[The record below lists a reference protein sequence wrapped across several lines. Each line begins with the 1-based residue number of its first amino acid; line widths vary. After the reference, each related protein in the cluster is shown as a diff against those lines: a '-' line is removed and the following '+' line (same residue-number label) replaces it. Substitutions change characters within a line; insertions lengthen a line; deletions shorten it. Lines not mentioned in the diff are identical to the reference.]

1 MLFFSLMIFCSSSLN
16 PQSWIGDSLAVIGS
30 KTLKEVTLPGTH
42 DSGTYYLT
50 DIAQQGDS
58 PEFWD
63 AIYTVADKL
72 NKNTGAVA
80 IDWSK
85 TQNLNFYQQMQG
97 GIRYFDLRAG
107 WNQSTSTWVTFHF
120 IQGSPVIE
128 LLQNISQFLK
138 DEPKEIVIVE
148 ISHFRGSPSQNDI
161 QTLKNM
167 VLQTLG
173 SYLYPVDLDFSFTIG
188 EMVSKGLRAVVTMD
202 EGFNNNNIWPPQA
215 IYNTYANTPDLVKMV
230 QFNNQTIQQ
239 FMKNGCNLCLFKISW
254 TLTANNLN
262 IIESIEPWKPHTLI
276 QLADYGNKA
285 LPSFWNNIQKF
296 QWVMGNI
303 LIIDHFENSDIMNV
317 IWKSNNLA

>member
-1 MLFFSLMIFCSSSLN
+1 MIYLSLILYSSFSLN
-16 PQSWIGDSLAVIGS
+16 PQTWIGDSLSMLGS

-50 DIAQQGDS
+50 ETAQQGDA

-63 AIYTVADKL
+63 AIYTLADKL
-72 NKNTGAVA
+72 DKNVGAVA

-85 TQNLNFYQQMQG
+85 TQDRNFYEQMQA

-128 LLQNISQFLK
+128 LLQNISQFLN
-138 DEPKEIVIVE
+138 DNPKEIVIVE
-148 ISHFRGSPSQNDI
+148 ISHFRGSPSQSNI
-161 QTLKNM
+161 QTLKDM
-167 VLQTLG
+167 VFQTLG
-173 SYLYPVDLDFSFTIG
+173 SYLYPVDLKFSFTIG
-188 EMVSKGLRAVVTMD
+188 EMISKGLRAIVTM
-202 EGFNNNNIWPPQA
+202 EQGFDDVNIWPPES
-215 IYNTYANTPDLVKMV
+215 IYNTYADTPDLAKMV
-230 QFNNQTIQQ
+230 EFNNQTTQQ
-239 FMKNGCNLCLFKISW
+239 YMKNGCNMCLFKISW
-254 TLTANNLN
+254 TLTANNAN

-276 QLADYGNKA
+276 QLADHGNKA
-285 LPSFWNNIQKF
+285 LPSFWNSIHKF

-317 IWKSNNLA
+317 IWSSNNLI

>member
-1 MLFFSLMIFCSSSLN
+1 MLYFSLMLFTSYSLN
-16 PQSWIGDSLAVIGS
+16 PQSWIGDSLAVLGS

-50 DIAQQGDS
+50 DIPQQGES
-58 PEFWD
+58 PDFWD
-63 AIYTVADKL
+63 AIYVVS
-72 NKNTGAVA
+72 NKTNKSPGVVA

-85 TQNLNFYQQMQG
+85 TQKINFYEQMKG

-107 WNQSTSTWVTFHF
+107 WNQSTSTWVTFHNV
-120 IQGSPVIE
+120 QGSPVIE

-215 IYNTYANTPDLVKMV
+215 IYNTYANTPDLDTMV
-230 QFNNQTIQQ
+230 QFNNLTTQQ
-239 FMKNGCNLCLFKISW
+239 YMKNGCDSCLFKISW

-262 IIESIEPWKPHTLI
+262 IIDSTEPWKPHTLI
-276 QLADYGNKA
+276 QLADYGNIA
-285 LPSFWNNIQKF
+285 LPSFWNNI
-296 QWVMGNI
+296 
-303 LIIDHFENSDIMNV
+303 H
-317 IWKSNNLA
+317 